1 MKLSKDSII
10 NAGLQ
15 YSQEHDVD
23 SLSFRKL
30 AQALDVS
37 AMALY
42 RHFENKE
49 ALLIAML
56 DRFIEQADVLP
67 ADGASL
73 GWANWIE
80 YVATRMFEALLD
92 QPSWLPLLGQLPL
105 QHSGLRV
112 FNACLEQLE
121 NNGFSQQQAVDA
133 FFAMLQML
141 FGAAICQYQLQ
152 QVPLIDDDQ
161 NYPYI
166 IAASEQLLATQQR
179 QQIDTGLTILIAGL
193 KAQRAT

>member
-1 MKLSKDSII
+1 MKLNKDSII
-10 NAGLQ
+10 NAGLT
-15 YSQEHDVD
+15 YSQEHDVE

-30 AQALDVS
+30 AEALDVS

-56 DRFIEQADVLP
+56 DRFIEQANVLP
-67 ADGASL
+67 SDGASL
-73 GWANWIE
+73 GWASWLE
-80 YVATRMFEALLD
+80 HVATRMFEALLS

-105 QHSGLRV
+105 QHSGLTV

-121 NNGFSQQQAVDA
+121 NSGFSQQQAVDA
-133 FFAMLQML
+133 FFAMLQIL
-141 FGAAICQYQLQ
+141 FGAAICQQQLQ
-152 QVPLIDDDQ
+152 QTTLLNSEN

-166 IAASEQLLATQQR
+166 EAASAQLIATQQR
-179 QQIDTGLTILIAGL
+179 PQIDMGLKILIAGL
-193 KAQRAT
+193 KAQRQT